1 MSRNETVNRV
11 KSAPAPTHAELAV
24 AYRIAVRNR
33 ATDER
38 IIQLCSQGKVKF
50 AIWGTGEEIHG
61 SATAL
66 ALHRAAPD
74 RSHVAMA
81 LHYRSGTLAQMWCE
95 LGGYHD
101 FTRLLFRQ
109 QLSKVTDEMSGGGR
123 QMVYHLCLMDHGILP
138 IQSPVGMQ
146 CDKAAGYAKGYHLRG
161 IRDGIVVV
169 AIGDGSTA
177 EGDFHDMM
185 EVASVWKLPLLVLVT
200 DNEIAIT
207 VKPADGRGIVD
218 FASYCAAFGFSHYTC
233 RGDDWHACYETH
245 YAAAREV
252 VTAQRPALI
261 HVTHMPRLNG
271 HSSAG
276 GFEFRLDAVDPLT
289 GFGEQ
294 LVEEGVLG
302 KDQIVRRIP
311 GRGADYFAHHD
322 LGEVMRREDEEVR
335 AILDEVAAEPDADPR
350 TIHDFIYPPM
360 PECEEPEPGAG
371 TTCIPYNAALR
382 AAQKRILEERPC
394 VATWGEDVAERG
406 GVWSATAGLA
416 KLFGDRVRDTPLNE
430 PLIVGTA
437 MGAGMHADVTILAEI
452 QFGDYSLNC
461 YHWFVY
467 LGNLYW
473 TSGGKVSSSV
483 VVRMPTDPFGGGAI
497 YHSMSVDGFFA
508 PIPGLVMVMP
518 STSWDAYGLLRSLA
532 EYRGPSL
539 FLEPKWMYRQSLGPA
554 FPGEPTDP
562 AALLELNQEIRRGV
576 IPDLPDVRVPIGKA
590 ISRRAGSDVTIVA
603 WGRAVWTSLAA
614 AKVLAERGIEAEVI
628 DLRTIVPPD
637 LAAIA
642 ASVDRTRA
650 LVVASEDRTFSGFG
664 RELQGWAVERT
675 PGLPTR
681 VVGMKNIPAVAQ
693 SIILE
698 NATVLSESDVTS
710 AATDVVSLARGGA
723 ASTQSA
729 GWSWIPRRYTQ

>member
-1 MSRNETVNRV
+1 MSRNEIANRL
-11 KSAPAPTHAELAV
+11 KSAPAPTHEELAL
-24 AYRIAVRNR
+24 AYRVAVRNR

-38 IIQLCSQGKVKF
+38 IVQLCTQGKVKF
-50 AIWGTGEEIHG
+50 AIWGAGEEIHG

-66 ALHRAAPD
+66 ALHRASAN
-74 RSHVAMA
+74 RAHVAMA
-81 LHYRSGTLAQMWCE
+81 LHYRSGTLAQTWCE

-101 FTRLLFRQ
+101 FTRVLLRQ
-109 QLSKVTDEMSGGGR
+109 QLSKATDEMSGGGR
-123 QMVYHLCLMDHGILP
+123 QMVYHLCLMEHGILP

-146 CDKAAGYAKGYHLRG
+146 CDKAAGYAKGFHLKG

-185 EVASVWKLPLLVLVT
+185 QVASVWRLPLLVMVT

-207 VKPADGRGIVD
+207 VKPSEGRGIVD
-218 FASYCAAFGFSHYTC
+218 FASYCAAFGFAHYTC
-233 RGDDWHACYETH
+233 RGDDWHDCYQTH
-245 YAAAREV
+245 YEAARAV
-252 VTAQRPALI
+252 IDAQRPALV

-276 GFEFRLDAVDPLT
+276 NYNFDLDAVDPLT
-289 GFGEQ
+289 SFGEH
-294 LVEEGVLG
+294 LVAEGVLG
-302 KDQIVRRIP
+302 QDQIVRRIP
-311 GRGADYFAHHD
+311 GKGQDYFAHHH
-322 LGEVMRREDEEVR
+322 LGEVMGKEDAQVR
-335 AILDEVAAEPDADPR
+335 ALIDEVTQEPDADPS
-350 TIHDFIYPPM
+350 TIYDHIYPPM
-360 PECEEPEPGAG
+360 PSCEEPAPGPG
-371 TTCIPYNAALR
+371 TTCITYNAALR
-382 AAQKRILEERPC
+382 AAQKRIFEEKPHA
-394 VATWGEDVAERG
+394 ATWGEDTGTLG
-406 GVWSATAGLA
+406 GVFQATASLK
-416 KLFGDRVRDTPLNE
+416 KLFGDRVLDTPLNE

-437 MGAGMHADVTILAEI
+437 MGAAMHPEVTVIAEV

-473 TSGGKVSSSV
+473 SSGGKVTSSV
-483 VVRMPTDPFGGGAI
+483 IVRMPTDPFGGGSI
-497 YHSMSVDGFFA
+497 YHSMSVDGFYA
-508 PIPGLVMVMP
+508 PIPGMVMVMP

-532 EYRGPSL
+532 DYRGPSL
-539 FLEPKWMYRQSLGPA
+539 FLEPKWMYRQTLGPA

-562 AALLELNQEIRRGV
+562 AAIRELKQQIMRGALV
-576 IPDLPDVRVPIGKA
+576 DVPDIRVPIGKA
-590 ISRRAGSDVTIVA
+590 ATRRAGSDVTIVA

-710 AATDVVSLARGGA
+710 AAADVVALARGGA
-723 ASTQSA
+723 VSAQSA